1 MIIYRS
7 LVVSLVGGALIVVS
21 VFLPWISTTFSIP
34 DIGTH
39 TVSSSGIEDNLG
51 QLVLLIGLASIGI
64 LFVKQKNF
72 RVKFGFL
79 LAVVNLFVII
89 YFQLRIM
96 YLSYPYPIDMFQQ
109 DIQIGLYIAI
119 IGSLTLIGGKLV
131 EFMAK
136 ADKEI
141 KPPDDYL
148 LV

>member
-1 MIIYRS
+1 MIIHRS

-72 RVKFGFL
+72 RVKFGLL

-96 YLSYPYPIDMFQQ
+96 YLSYPFVGEFQQ
-109 DIQIGLYIAI
+109 DIQIGFYIAI

-141 KPPDDYL
+141 KPPEDSL